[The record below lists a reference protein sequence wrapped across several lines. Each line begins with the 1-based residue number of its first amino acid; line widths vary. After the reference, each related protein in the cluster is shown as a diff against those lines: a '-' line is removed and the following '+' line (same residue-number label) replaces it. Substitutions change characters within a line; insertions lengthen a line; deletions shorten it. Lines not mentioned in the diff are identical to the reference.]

1 MREDHVTISS
11 EGENEMPETK
21 SQAKYTAYKTAW
33 DRENTRQYKLKLNKN
48 TDADLIAW
56 LDSIENRQNYIKELI
71 RADMEKK
78 TEQNEV

>member
-1 MREDHVTISS
+1 MKEDHVTISS

-33 DRENTRQYKLKLNKN
+33 DRENTKQYKLKLNKN

-56 LDSIENRQNYIKELI
+56 LDSIENKQSYLKDLI
-71 RADMEKK
+71 RADIEKNK
-78 TEQNEV
+78 

>member
-1 MREDHVTISS
+1 MKEDHVTISS

-33 DRENTRQYKLKLNKN
+33 DRENTKQYKLKLNKN

-56 LDSIENRQNYIKELI
+56 LDSIENKQSYLKDLI
-71 RADMEKK
+71 RADIEK
-78 TEQNEV
+78 NI

>member
-1 MREDHVTISS
+1 MRKDHVTISS
-11 EGENEMPETK
+11 KKENEMPETK

-56 LDSIENRQNYIKELI
+56 LDSIENRQSYLKDLI
-71 RADMEKK
+71 RADMNKEK
-78 TEQNEV
+78 